1 MPKLNA
7 FTIEIQ
13 TGESEG
19 PEQPQYSINGFPLDF
34 DEMEG
39 GSGAGEKLTASGAPQ
54 SFPHTL
60 LLRGPEQGHWDIQ
73 SVRLTFECGDG
84 DEPYTVQLGAVTLD
98 NESDLNIWHE
108 PPMPV
113 FDV

>member
-73 SVRLTFECGDG
+73 SVRLTFECDG

>member
-1 MPKLNA
+1 MSKLNT

-13 TGESEG
+13 TGKSAG
-19 PEQPQYSINGFPLDF
+19 PDRPKYSINDFPLDF

-39 GSGAGEKLTASGAPQ
+39 GSGAGEKLTASGSPR
-54 SFPHTL
+54 SFPHSL
-60 LLRGPEQGHWDIQ
+60 LLRGPEQGSWDIE
-73 SVRLTFECGDG
+73 SVHLTFECDG

-98 NESDLNIWHE
+98 SESDLDIWHE

>member
-73 SVRLTFECGDG
+73 SVRVTCEGG
-84 DEPYTVQLGAVTLD
+84 RADEPSKVQLGAVTLD
-98 NESDLNIWHE
+98 NESDLKIGQE
-108 PPMPV
+108 PPRPV
-113 FDV
+113 VDV

>member
-1 MPKLNA
+1 MPKLNS

-13 TGESEG
+13 TGETEG
-19 PEQPQYSINGFPLDF
+19 PERLQYSINGFPLDF

-39 GSGAGEKLTASGAPQ
+39 GSGAGETLTATGAPQ

-60 LLRGPEQGHWDIQ
+60 LLRGPEQGRWDIQ
-73 SVRLTFECGDG
+73 SVRLTFECDG
-84 DEPYTVQLGAVTLD
+84 DEPYTIQLGAVTLD
-98 NESDLNIWHE
+98 SESDLNIWHE

>member
-13 TGESEG
+13 TGESGG
-19 PEQPQYSINGFPLDF
+19 PERPQYSINGFPLDF
-34 DEMEG
+34 DEIEG
-39 GSGAGEKLTASGAPQ
+39 RCGADETLTASGTPQ

-60 LLRGPEQGHWDIQ
+60 LLRGPDEGRWDIQ
-73 SVRLTFECGDG
+73 SVRLTFECAG
-84 DEPYTVQLGAVTLD
+84 DEPYTVELGAVTLD
-98 NESDLNIWHE
+98 SESDLNIWHE
-108 PPMPV
+108 APMPV